1 MHKVVYNTCYGGFNL
16 SEAAV
21 EWLRNNAR
29 DEVKEFIC
37 ARLNKYE
44 AEEEAEE
51 ETQEKDSLFS
61 FMSPIEFVGADLK
74 YFLPRHDKDL
84 VACVEALG
92 NKASGFCS
100 SLAICEIEGNMYYI
114 EDYDGQETIITPD
127 SDCFI
132 KIEE

>member
-1 MHKVVYNTCYGGFNL
+1 MKHKVVYNTSFGGFNL
-16 SEAAV
+16 SEEAAK
-21 EWLRNNAR
+21 WLMENAR
-29 DEVKEFIC
+29 EEVKVFLAEK
-37 ARLNKYE
+37 LKK
-44 AEEEAEE
+44 AEELP
-51 ETQEKDSLFS
+51 KDDFIDGFITPFNMACSALLDS
-61 FMSPIEFVGADLK
+61 FNGTGLT
-74 YFLPRHDKDL
+74 RHDKDL